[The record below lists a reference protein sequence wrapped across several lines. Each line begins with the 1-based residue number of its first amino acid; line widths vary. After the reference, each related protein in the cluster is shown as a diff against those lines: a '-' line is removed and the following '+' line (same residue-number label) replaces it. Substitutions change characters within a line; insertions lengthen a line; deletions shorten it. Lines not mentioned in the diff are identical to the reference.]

1 MARSKYWIQ
10 EAIKRP
16 GSLREWLKK
25 HSRAIAGRYK
35 ESPFTERGTIR
46 TSVLRKLAK
55 DKKFLKNLAGSRWRL
70 ISKKVN
76 LALTLRKLRG

>member
-1 MARSKYWIQ
+1 MARYWIQ

-25 HSRAIAGRYK
+25 HSRAIASKYK
-35 ESPFTERGTIR
+35 ESPFTQRGTIR
-46 TSVLRKLAK
+46 VSVLRRLAK
-55 DKKFLKNLAGSRWRL
+55 DKEFLKNLAGPRWRL
-70 ISKKVN
+70 IRSKIN